1 MLLFDENLSPKLIA
15 RVSKT
20 FPGCLHVLQSRLD
33 NSPDIEIWRYAQE
46 HKLTIVTKDKDF
58 LHFAK
63 QHGFPPKLVHIQTGN
78 VRLTI
83 IEEILLNQ
91 ASAIKAFVVQST
103 SGVLQIS

>member
-20 FPGCLHVLQSRLD
+20 FPACLHVLQSRLD
-33 NSPDIEIWRYAQE
+33 NSPDIEIWRYARE
-46 HKLTIVTKDKDF
+46 YKLTIVTKDKDF
-58 LHFAK
+58 LHFAR

-78 VRLTI
+78 VRLAV

-91 ASAIKAFVVQST
+91 ASAIKTFVA
-103 SGVLQIS
+103 